1 MTLSARSGTAAVVA
15 EVGDD
20 DRLTTLAVG
29 TDPRTTD
36 ASEKGALSAEAGV
49 AESSAFPGSVAPP
62 MTMIAG
68 SAYSGTLA
76 DMRSQLDA
84 AYCPP

>member
-1 MTLSARSGTAAVVA
+1 MDAG
-15 EVGDD
+15 VGDD

-49 AESSAFPGSVAPP
+49 AGSPPFPGSGAPP
-62 MTMIAG
+62 MTTIAG